1 MIPLVCPSCRSLRIS
16 GGGRRFHCKEC
27 GKYLSQKSLSR
38 QLHKRELLGY
48 KRQRG
53 QSEGTESI
61 RVCGNEFSK
70 HETHFR

>member
-1 MIPLVCPSCRSLRIS
+1 MRMELKAYGPRIS

-38 QLHKRELLGY
+38 QLHKRKLLGY

-53 QSEGTESI
+53 QSEGMESI